1 MASIFHQP
9 MLSMHIMSHQ
19 NSVFIAF
26 IDQYTNPAKV
36 KSIPV
41 SERLPLCNSTE
52 LSRIYFFFLITVLL
66 DCMITEI
73 LTFSYSEDIFLI
85 CN

>member
-1 MASIFHQP
+1 MASIFYQAI
-9 MLSMHIMSHQ
+9 LSMHIMSNQ

-26 IDQYTNPAKV
+26 IDQHMNPAKV

-41 SERLPLCNSTE
+41 SERLPLQQHRTE
-52 LSRIYFFFLITVLL
+52 QDLLFFLITVLL
-66 DCMITEI
+66 DCIITEI
-73 LTFSYSEDIFLI
+73 LIFSYSEDILLI